1 MRLKRL
7 IGGRDFYKMVLLVA
21 VPIMIQNGITNFVSL
36 LDNIMVGR
44 VGTEQMSG
52 VAIVNQLIFVFN
64 LSIFGGI
71 SGPGIFGA
79 QYFGCGDQKGLRDTL
94 RLKLVIAFII
104 CVIGLGVLLG
114 FGDSLIRLYLHEG
127 GEAGDVTRTLSY
139 GKQYL
144 TVILLEIIPFALVQS
159 YASTLRETGETM
171 LPMKAGLIAVAVN
184 LVGNYLLIFG
194 KCGFPQLGV
203 QGAAIATVL
212 SRFVECGIVM
222 SWTHRHKERN
232 PYIVGLYRG
241 FSIPGRL
248 IKQVIIKGSPLMINE
263 MLWATGMA
271 TLTQCYSMRGLAVI
285 AGLNISNTLVNVF
298 NVVFLSMGNAVAI
311 IIGQLLGAGK
321 MEEAKDTDYKLI
333 AFSVFGC
340 VVMGTLM
347 ALVSPFFPQLYK
359 TEESV
364 RSLATQ
370 FICVSALCMPLQ
382 AFLQAAYF
390 TLRAGGRTFITFVFD
405 SGFIW
410 VMSIPLA
417 FVLSRFTSVPIV
429 PLYLACQL
437 IEIIKCVIGFV
448 LVKKGVW
455 LQNIVAESVS

>member
-1 MRLKRL
+1 MGVRRL
-7 IGGRDFYKMVLLVA
+7 IGNRAFYKMALLVA

-64 LSIFGGI
+64 ISIFGGI

-79 QYFGCGDQKGLRDTL
+79 QYFGCGDHKGLRDTL

-104 CVIGLGVLLG
+104 CAVGLGILRG
-114 FGDSLIRLYLHEG
+114 FGDSLIQLYLHEG
-127 GEAGDVTRTLSY
+127 GEAGDIARTLAY

-144 TVILLEIIPFALVQS
+144 LVILLEIVPFAIVQA

-171 LPMKAGLIAVAVN
+171 LPMKAGLAAVAVN

-194 KCGFPQLGV
+194 KCGFPQMGV

-212 SRFVECGIVM
+212 SRLVECGIVV
-222 SWTHRHKERN
+222 SWAHRHKEKN

-241 FSIPGRL
+241 FSIPVSL
-248 IKQVIIKGSPLMINE
+248 IKRVIRKGSPLMMNE
-263 MLWATGMA
+263 VLWAGGMA
-271 TLTQCYSMRGLAVI
+271 VLTQCYSMRGLAVI
-285 AGLNISNTLVNVF
+285 AGLNISNTILNVF
-298 NVVFLSMGNAVAI
+298 NVVFISMGSAISI

-321 MEEAKDTDYKLI
+321 MEEARDTDYKLI
-333 AFSVFGC
+333 AFSIFSC

-347 ALVSPFFPQLYK
+347 VLIAPFFPKLYE
-359 TEESV
+359 TEDAV
-364 RSLATQ
+364 RHLAAQ
-370 FICVSALCMPLQ
+370 FICISALCMPLH
-382 AFLQAAYF
+382 AFMHAAYF
-390 TLRAGGRTFITFVFD
+390 TLRAGGRTVITFVFD
-405 SGFIW
+405 SVFIW
-410 VMSIPLA
+410 TMSIPLA
-417 FVLSRFTSVPIV
+417 YVLSRYTAMPIA
-429 PLYLACQL
+429 PLYTACQL

-455 LQNIVAESVS
+455 LRNIVAERN